1 MASPTGGPGTALDA
15 VRLCDSN
22 APMIIDI
29 LLVAG
34 GYLFGSISTAIVTCK
49 LMGLPDPRT
58 EGSGNPGATNVLR
71 LGGKMAAF
79 LTLSGDMLKGLVPVL
94 VAQALHA
101 SPLVQSATA
110 LAAFLG
116 HLYPVFFSFQGGKG
130 VATALGV
137 SFGLYWPVGLCV
149 AGIWLLMAFA
159 FRISSL
165 SALTAML
172 LAPGCFWLL
181 KPEPAFI
188 GVTLI
193 ITVMLFWRHRTNIRD
208 LLKGTEGRIEL
219 RSDRDRQNPD

>member
-1 MASPTGGPGTALDA
+1 
-15 VRLCDSN
+15 
-22 APMIIDI
+22 MIIDI
-29 LLVAG
+29 LLVVG
-34 GYLFGSISTAIVTCK
+34 GYLFGSISTAILTCK

-71 LGGKMAAF
+71 LGGKKAAF
-79 LTLSGDMLKGLVPVL
+79 LTLAGDMLKGLLPVL
-94 VAQALHA
+94 IAQALHA
-101 SPLVQSATA
+101 SPLILSATA

-137 SFGLYWPVGLCV
+137 SFGLYWPVGLSV
-149 AGIWLLMAFA
+149 AGIWLLMAFL

-172 LAPGCFWLL
+172 LAPACCWLL

-188 GVTLI
+188 GVMIVITL
-193 ITVMLFWRHRTNIRD
+193 MLFWRHRTNIRD
-208 LLKGTEGRIEL
+208 LLNGTEGRIEL
-219 RSDRDRQNPD
+219 RPDRDKQNTD